1 VQIGLIVSVVLHA
14 ALLGWAFITIHTQRD
29 MRAFEPEPIVTGII
43 SESDLTKL
51 KQGVRTAKQ
60 LEAMAKEAP
69 KPDVAN
75 KETPKPKPVA
85 APPPPP
91 PPEPK
96 SDPIAEKLASAEPP
110 PPPPPPAVDEQKQ
123 REAAAQKQEA
133 ARKAEEK
140 RRADE
145 QRVAAEAQRL
155 AEEQKREDERKAEQ
169 KRAEEQRRVEE
180 EHRQVEL
187 KRKADDERK
196 QREAAAKKKR
206 EDEAKR
212 RQAEAKRKQEEERRR
227 QEAEAK
233 KAKEKFDP
241 DAIEKQ
247 LALIDR
253 DPRKKNAAA
262 ATPPPENETKQK
274 GPALGAPEGRDQ
286 KISASEI
293 AMIGQ
298 VIRSCVASKWNVLS
312 GGVSAQETLVKIRLQ
327 FNSDGTLNKAP
338 EVMNP
343 QRTPYFVAISES
355 AVRAVQDC
363 EPFNLPAPRY
373 EVWRDIVINFQ
384 PKDMY

>member
-1 VQIGLIVSVVLHA
+1 MQFGLIVSVVLHA

-29 MRAFEPEPIVTGII
+29 MRALEPEPIVTAII
-43 SESDLTKL
+43 SESDLTRL

-60 LEAMAKEAP
+60 LEAMAKEMP
-69 KPDVAN
+69 KPDVAK
-75 KETPKPKPVA
+75 KETAKPKPVA

-96 SDPIAEKLASAEPP
+96 SDPIAEKLAAAEPP
-110 PPPPPPAVDEQKQ
+110 PPPVDEQKQ
-123 REAAAQKQEA
+123 REAAALKEA
-133 ARKAEEK
+133 ARQAEEK

-145 QRVAAEAQRL
+145 QQRVAAEAQRL
-155 AEEQKREDERKAEQ
+155 AEEQKRAEEERKAQEQ

-180 EHRQVEL
+180 ERRQAEL
-187 KRKADDERK
+187 KRKADEERK
-196 QREAAAKKKR
+196 QRQAAAKKKR
-206 EDEAKR
+206 EEEAKR

-247 LALIDR
+247 LALLDR

-274 GPALGAPEGRDQ
+274 GPTLGAPEGRDQ

-293 AMIGQ
+293 AMIAQ
-298 VIRSCVASKWNVLS
+298 VIRSCVAAKWNVLS
-312 GGVSAQETLVKIRLQ
+312 GGVSARETLVRIRLQ
-327 FNSDGTLNKAP
+327 FNPDGTLNKAP
-338 EVMNP
+338 EIMNP
-343 QRTPYFVAISES
+343 QGSSYFLAISES

>member
-1 VQIGLIVSVVLHA
+1 V

-29 MRAFEPEPIVTGII
+29 MRALEPEPIVTAII
-43 SESDLTKL
+43 SESDLTRL

-69 KPDVAN
+69 KPDVAK
-75 KETPKPKPVA
+75 KETAKPKPVA

-110 PPPPPPAVDEQKQ
+110 PPPPPAADEQKQ
-123 REAAAQKQEA
+123 REAAALKEA

-145 QRVAAEAQRL
+145 QQRAAAEAQRL
-155 AEEQKREDERKAEQ
+155 AEKQKRAEEERKAEEQ

-180 EHRQVEL
+180 ERRQAEL
-187 KRKADDERK
+187 KRKADEQRK
-196 QREAAAKKKR
+196 QRQAAAKKKR
-206 EDEAKR
+206 AEETRR
-212 RQAEAKRKQEEERRR
+212 RQAAAKRKQEEDRRR
-227 QEAEAK
+227 QEAE

-241 DAIEKQ
+241 DAIKKQ
-247 LALIDR
+247 LALLDR

-293 AMIGQ
+293 AMIAQ

-312 GGVSAQETLVKIRLQ
+312 GGVSARETLVRIRLQ
-327 FNSDGTLNKAP
+327 FNPDGTLNKAP
-338 EVMNP
+338 EIMNP
-343 QRTPYFVAISES
+343 QGSSYFVAISES
-355 AVRAVQDC
+355 ALRAVQDC